1 MLSPAPRVVVAD
13 DSALMRQIVSSSL
26 KKAGIQVVGSAADGD
41 QALALCEREHP
52 DAMTLDL
59 AMPGL
64 DGIGVLRKLKQRRG
78 PALPV
83 VVVSAF
89 SPALGVKAVDALA

>member
-1 MLSPAPRVVVAD
+1 MQRVRSEEMSVASPRVVVAD

-26 KKAGIQVVGSAADGD
+26 KRAGFEVVGSAADGD

-64 DGIGVLRKLKQRRG
+64 DGLGVLSG
-78 PALPV
+78 
-83 VVVSAF
+83 
-89 SPALGVKAVDALA
+89 